1 MNWMPNPSQ
10 VDPGMAWVTVI
21 GVVRRAQLRGPG
33 VNESV
38 TGSTGTYYLPWAIT
52 AQRNIGFVIR
62 THGEP
67 TTVVNDVRAAMARVD
82 PEIPLFDVRTL
93 SERAELA
100 VMSRAHTMHVA
111 TLFAVIAVV
120 LSALGLYGV
129 LAYVVAQRRREIGVR
144 LALGSAP
151 GTIVG
156 RILREGLVLAA
167 IGILLGMAG
176 SFVLG
181 RFVTS
186 QLFGV
191 APSDPLVMLTMAV
204 TLSSVAALACIIP
217 ARRAANVDVMRILS
231 AP

>member
-1 MNWMPNPSQ
+1 
-10 VDPGMAWVTVI
+10 
-21 GVVRRAQLRGPG
+21 
-33 VNESV
+33 
-38 TGSTGTYYLPWAIT
+38 
-52 AQRNIGFVIR
+52 
-62 THGEP
+62 
-67 TTVVNDVRAAMARVD
+67 
-82 PEIPLFDVRTL
+82 
-93 SERAELA
+93 

-111 TLFAVIAVV
+111 TLFAAIAVV

-167 IGILLGMAG
+167 IGIVLGMAG

-191 APSDPLVMLTMAV
+191 APSDPLVMLTMAA